1 MGVRP
6 WHILPVIVV
15 SQFCCTSLWF
25 ATNGVIGP
33 LAAHFNLGG
42 DALGHLTSFVQFG
55 FISGTLVFALFTLA
69 DRFAPS
75 RVFLVC
81 AVLGAGLNAATLWGG
96 NTPGSLLA
104 WRFLTGFFLAGIYP
118 VGMKIASDHYQQGLG
133 KSLGYLVGA
142 LVVGTA
148 LPHLLRG
155 SVGAEA
161 WKGVVLA
168 TSGLA
173 VLGGVL
179 MWLGVPNGPFRHRS
193 QKPDFSAFFKVFHNP
208 NFRAAAFG
216 YFGHMWELYAFWAF
230 VPVLLAQFG
239 ALHPETALPA
249 PLGSFAIIAVGGPA
263 CVAGGY
269 VSQRLG
275 PAKTAGFA
283 LLISGLCCLLSPL
296 VYFAGSGPLLVA
308 FLLFWGMAVVAD
320 SPLFSTLVARN
331 APAEAR
337 GTALTIVNC
346 IGFAITIASI
356 QLLTALQGRIDPA
369 YLFTGLALGP
379 ILGLLALAR
388 GRKNSLHLNKTDH
401 P

>member
-1 MGVRP
+1 MTHTQTR
-6 WHILPVIVV
+6 HILPVIVL

-33 LAAHFNLGG
+33 LAAHYNLGA
-42 DALGHLTSFVQFG
+42 DSLGHLTSFVQFG
-55 FISGTLVFALFTLA
+55 FITGTLLFALFTLA

-81 AVLGAGLNAATLWGG
+81 ALLGAGLNAATLWSG
-96 NTPGSLLA
+96 NTFGSLMA

-118 VGMKIASDHYQQGLG
+118 VGMKIASDYFRQGLG

-155 SVGAEA
+155 SVGADS
-161 WKGVVLA
+161 WRGVVLA

-173 VLGGVL
+173 VLGGLL
-179 MWLGVPNGPFRHRS
+179 MWLLVPNGPFRQRS
-193 QKPDFSAFFKVFHNP
+193 QKPDFSAFFRVFSNRS
-208 NFRAAAFG
+208 FRAAAFG

-230 VPVLLAQFG
+230 VPVLLARFG
-239 ALHPETALPA
+239 EMHPGADLPVPA
-249 PLGSFAIIAVGGPA
+249 WSFGVIAIGGPA

-269 VSQRLG
+269 LSQRLG
-275 PAKTAGFA
+275 LAKTAGFA
-283 LLISGLCCLLSPL
+283 LLCSGLCCLLSPL
-296 VYFAGSGPLLVA
+296 FFNAGNSTLLVA
-308 FLLFWGMAVVAD
+308 FLLIWGMAVIAD

-346 IGFAITIASI
+346 LGFAITIASI
-356 QLLTALQGRIDPA
+356 QLLNALQDRIDTA
-369 YLFTGLALGP
+369 YLFTALVLGP
-379 ILGLLALAR
+379 LLGLLALAR
-388 GRKNSLHLNKTDH
+388 SRKNSLHLG
-401 P
+401 

>member
-1 MGVRP
+1 MSNKP
-6 WHILPVIVV
+6 WYILPVIVV

-33 LAAHFNLGG
+33 LADHFSLGSG
-42 DALGHLTSFVQFG
+42 ALGNLTAFVQFG
-55 FISGTLVFALFTLA
+55 FISGTLLFALFTLA

-81 AVLGAGLNAATLWGG
+81 ALLGAGLNAATLWGG
-96 NTPGSLLA
+96 NTLGSLLA

-118 VGMKIASDHYQQGLG
+118 VGMKIASDYYRHGLG
-133 KSLGYLVGA
+133 KSLGFLVGA

-155 SVGAEA
+155 SVGAES

-179 MWLGVPNGPFRHRS
+179 MWLLVPNGPFRHPSSR
-193 QKPDFSAFFKVFHNP
+193 PDFSAFFQVFRKP
-208 NFRAAAFG
+208 DFRAAAFG

-230 VPVLLAQFG
+230 VPVLLARFA
-239 ALHPETALPA
+239 ALHPQADLPVA
-249 PLGSFAIIAVGGPA
+249 PWSFAIIAIGGPA

-269 VSQRLG
+269 LSLKFG
-275 PAKTAGFA
+275 PKKTASRA
-283 LLISGLCCLLSPL
+283 LLLSGLCCLISPL
-296 VYFAGSGPLLVA
+296 VFKAGNTPLLLG
-308 FLLFWGMAVVAD
+308 FLLFWGMAVIAD
-320 SPLFSTLVARN
+320 SPLFSTLVAGN
-331 APAEAR
+331 APAQAR

-346 IGFAITIASI
+346 VGFAITIASI
-356 QLLTALQGRIDPA
+356 QLLSALLDRIDPA
-369 YLFTGLALGP
+369 YLFAVLALGP
-379 ILGLLALAR
+379 LLGLLALAR
-388 GRKNSLHLNKTDH
+388 DRKNSLHLD
-401 P
+401 